1 MDRENYAPLH
11 AQLHTGMHNWL
22 HKYKYHISSEFQNK
36 FRTSSEKYNINDD
49 EPTLTTNDSKYDVAF
64 ERLRIVY
71 SS

>member
-1 MDRENYAPLH
+1 
-11 AQLHTGMHNWL
+11 L